1 MFFINYTELFTE
13 DDEADQVKMQ
23 PNIQFIKLSRCLLR
37 VYYHNAHKIFQR
49 QPQVQVSTSSS
60 DRKIPLSTKYDLIK

>member
-1 MFFINYTELFTE
+1 
-13 DDEADQVKMQ
+13 MQ

-49 QPQVQVSTSSS
+49 QPNERQVLTE
-60 DRKIPLSTKYDLIK
+60 KYLSQQSMI